1 MALTRFFLEIIYFM
15 KTLTKLVGSNM
26 KVHDFFQL
34 GRDTTGAWSVFH
46 FLNSSQ
52 MPRTT
57 AARIDRIHKIFTFFI
72 FLDFFHPFES
82 FIEADELFKN
92 VPNTIFG
99 VRMSEFRKIHDPGHL
114 REPHAN
120 GLGSLFFYHMQE
132 PVRKGLTR

>member
-26 KVHDFFQL
+26 KFHGFFQL

-57 AARIDRIHKIFTFFI
+57 AARIDQIHKIFTFFI
-72 FLDFFHPFES
+72 FLDFFHPFER

-99 VRMSEFRKIHDPGHL
+99 VRMFKFRKIHDFGHL
-114 REPHAN
+114 YKLESKRP
-120 GLGSLFFYHMQE
+120 GSLFFYHM
-132 PVRKGLTR
+132 RS

>member
-26 KVHDFFQL
+26 KVHGFFQL

-57 AARIDRIHKIFTFFI
+57 AARIDQIHKIFTFSFFWIFFI
-72 FLDFFHPFES
+72 LLRVSSRLTSFLKMCQTRFS
-82 FIEADELFKN
+82 GSGC
-92 VPNTIFG
+92 PNFG
-99 VRMSEFRKIHDPGHL
+99 KSMISDTSTNWRANDPG
-114 REPHAN
+114 RYFSTIGGGVISYIA
-120 GLGSLFFYHMQE
+120 
-132 PVRKGLTR
+132 R